1 MGEPKK
7 KKRLR
12 RGFVACPACGE
23 EARMGLKVCPECNAK
38 LPGAG
43 GFPIGVVLI
52 VVVGIAALAVA
63 AFVLQGRAP
72 EKKKAKKPREELI
85 APAEETAAAKPAVKK
100 EKAEEGNVLDDIFG
114 DAGLPEPTM
123 EAPGAEKVKP
133 EAKEGED
140 ALKE

>member
-7 KKRLR
+7 RKRLR
-12 RGFVACPACGE
+12 RGFVACPACGA

-43 GFPIGVVLI
+43 GFPIGIVLVVVL
-52 VVVGIAALAVA
+52 GIAALAVGA
-63 AFVLQGRAP
+63 YMLQKEAP
-72 EKKKAKKPREELI
+72 KKEKAKKPREELI
-85 APAEETAAAKPAVKK
+85 APAEETTKPAVKK
-100 EKAEEGNVLDDIFG
+100 AKAEEGDVLDDIFG

-140 ALKE
+140 TLKE